1 MDDLR
6 LILLLVGALVILGIY
21 AWGRFQA
28 TPRKPRPRT
37 ARRSASAVRR
47 RSEEPD
53 DADIRQELQRMQAEM
68 NSAEAEQAPAPAPA
82 EGNNLVEPVLV
93 LSVVATSDRPFTGS
107 ALRKAFANNSL
118 SFGDKSIFHRL
129 VRKRGEDVSVFGV
142 ANMLKP
148 GNFGTR
154 DLAGFSTRGITLF
167 LQFPAPIDGLE
178 AFDDFVQTAERLAVE
193 LGGELQDRKR
203 NVISHQTLMQMRE
216 QLAASHLRAP
226 LAS

>member
-21 AWGRFQA
+21 AWGRFQTA
-28 TPRKPRPRT
+28 PRKPRPRSV
-37 ARRSASAVRR
+37 RRSASAVRR
-47 RSEEPD
+47 HSEEPD
-53 DADIRQELQRMQAEM
+53 DADIRQELQRMQVEM
-68 NSAEAEQAPAPAPA
+68 NSPEAEQAPAPAD
-82 EGNNLVEPVLV
+82 GNNLVEPVLV

-148 GNFGTR
+148 GNFATR

-193 LGGELQDRKR
+193 LGGELQDSKR
-203 NVISHQTLMQMRE
+203 NVISHQTLMQKRE